1 MVRCIIADDE
11 LPARRI
17 LESYV
22 GHNPQLILAGV
33 CTSALEVFALISREP
48 VELLFLDIRMPGLS
62 GIELMKNLK
71 EPPAVIFT
79 TAYPNYAVES
89 YELGAVDYLMKPITN
104 ERFEKAV
111 SRFLNGRA
119 PELAVDF
126 LYIKDNGRLVRI
138 AHADLLYAQSVKDY
152 LVIRTVEETFVTH
165 MTMKYLEELLPAPS
179 FERVHRS
186 YLVNSK
192 HVRVI
197 RPRELDVA
205 GFIVPL
211 GKTYRNLY

>member
-17 LESYV
+17 LETYV
-22 GHNPQLILAGV
+22 DHNPQLVLAGV

-48 VELLFLDIRMPGLS
+48 VDLLFLDIRMPGLS

-104 ERFEKAV
+104 ERFAKAV
-111 SRFLNGRA
+111 SRFLNGLT
-119 PELAVDF
+119 PESAVDF

-138 AHADLLYAQSVKDY
+138 AHVDLLYAQSVKDY

-165 MTMKYLEELLPAPS
+165 MTMKYLEELLPAPT

-186 YLVNSK
+186 YLVNRK